1 MGGTMENSITERAAA
16 YSDLPGY
23 EAFMKDLKRLEIANS
38 MSGLCQIRAEVWLE
52 KLDEIS
58 DEGLAAYIERY
69 QAGWLDPFEGYGL

>member
-1 MGGTMENSITERAAA
+1 MENNITERATA

-38 MSGLCQIRAEVWLE
+38 MCGLCQIRSEVWLE
-52 KLDEIS
+52 KLDELS

-69 QAGWLDPFEGYGL
+69 QVGWLDPFEGYGL